1 MTEGFRQNF
10 DQDQTYLTDTG
21 PRPIADMSQSEVAK
35 AFGEIALL
43 PNVGNITSSLLFQA
57 LRSRSRALGNAHD

>member
-1 MTEGFRQNF
+1 MIEGLRQNF
-10 DQDQTYLTDTG
+10 DQDQVWLTVAG
-21 PRPIADMSQSEVAK
+21 PRPIADMTQDEVAK

-43 PNVGNITSSLLFQA
+43 PNIGNMTSSLLFQA